1 MTQAAI
7 QLPGDLYEAVRRRAT
22 AQKTTPEALV
32 VEWVSAQVAPDE
44 AQERKAALER
54 EMVAFERMKPE
65 LLKQHAGRY
74 VGVYQ
79 RPWATVAW
87 KRSKRFTLNLARLS
101 VLLKRSAPIPPV
113 ASASR
118 LSGKQNEPRLQQ

>member
-7 QLPGDLYEAVRRRAT
+7 QLPGDLYEAVLRRAT
-22 AQKTTPEALV
+22 SQKTTPEALV

-54 EMVAFERMKPE
+54 EMAAFERLKPE
-65 LLKQHAGRY
+65 LLKQYAGRY

-79 RPWATVAW
+79 EMVA
-87 KRSKRFTLNLARLS
+87 A
-101 VLLKRSAPIPPV
+101 VGD
-113 ASASR
+113 SR
-118 LSGKQNEPRLQQ
+118 LEAVKAIYAQFGQVVCFVEKVSPDPPRRVRIPSIWKAK